1 MDELSGDFQE
11 RGAPPTEA
19 SRASLGTSGSS
30 RPQRARASTDTVD
43 NRPQRSSSDAP
54 RIDALDISVYTVP
67 TDAPE
72 SDGTL
77 AWNSTTIVLV
87 EPHAGGIS
95 GLGYTYADAAAGRL
109 ARDVLAPIVIG
120 RDAWDVAGTWSAL
133 VATVR
138 NLGRPGIAATAIS
151 AVDNALWDLK
161 ARLLGLSLAD
171 LLGRTRPAIP
181 AYGSGGFC
189 SYDDSRL
196 RDQLGGWAADGF
208 RFVKMKVG
216 RNRADDARRVGVA
229 RTAIGPSVEL
239 FVDGNGAYE
248 RHRARAAAAAFAERG
263 VTWFEEPVS
272 SDDVDGLRLLRDG
285 APPGMAIA
293 AGEYGWDPFTF
304 RRLLDAGAVDVLQA
318 DATRC
323 LGTTGFGIA
332 AALCEAHATPLS
344 AHCAP
349 ALHAHLT
356 CAARPAVHVEWFH
369 DHVRIERLLFDGV
382 VQPRAGLLSPDRARP
397 GVGLEL
403 KRSDAQPYLEWTTA

>member
-1 MDELSGDFQE
+1 MVSGW
-11 RGAPPTEA
+11 RGGLTRAGRAGGGNGSRTAPLNDARPV
-19 SRASLGTSGSS
+19 SR
-30 RPQRARASTDTVD
+30 
-43 NRPQRSSSDAP
+43 DAP
-54 RIDALDISVYTVP
+54 RIEAVDVSVYTIP

-77 AWNSTTIVLV
+77 AWDRTTIIVV
-87 EPHAGGIS
+87 EPRAGGIT
-95 GLGYTYADAAAGRL
+95 GLGYTYADATAGRL
-109 ARDVLAPIVIG
+109 IRDTLAPVLIG
-120 RDAWDVAGTWSAL
+120 RDAWDVAGAWSTL
-133 VATVR
+133 VDRVR

-151 AVDNALWDLK
+151 ALDNALWDLK
-161 ARLLGLSLAD
+161 ARLLGLSLVD
-171 LLGRTRPAIP
+171 LLGRARPAIP

-189 SYDDSRL
+189 SYDDARL

-216 RNRADDARRVGVA
+216 RDQADDPRRVGVA
-229 RTAIGPSVEL
+229 RAAIGASVEL
-239 FVDGNGAYE
+239 FVDGNGAYQQ
-248 RHRARAAAAAFAERG
+248 HRARAAAAAFAERG

-272 SDDVDGLRLLRDG
+272 SDDVAGLRRIRDA
-285 APPGMAIA
+285 APAGMAIA
-293 AGEYGWDPFTF
+293 AGEYGWDAFNL

-323 LGTTGFGIA
+323 LGTTGFGVA

-369 DHVRIERLLFDGV
+369 DHVRIERLLFDGA
-382 VQPRAGLLSPDRARP
+382 VQPCDGLLEPDRRRP
-397 GVGLEL
+397 GVGLDL

>member
-1 MDELSGDFQE
+1 MGLYVRWVTVTPAEHLDGPSSTEALVELS
-11 RGAPPTEA
+11 
-19 SRASLGTSGSS
+19 
-30 RPQRARASTDTVD
+30 DT
-43 NRPQRSSSDAP
+43 P
-54 RIDALDISVYTVP
+54 RIDSLDISVYTVP

-77 AWNSTTIVLV
+77 AWDSTTVVVV
-87 EPHAGGIS
+87 EPRAGDIR
-95 GLGYTYADAAAGRL
+95 GLGYTYADATAGRL
-109 ARDVLAPIVIG
+109 VREVLAPVVIG
-120 RDAWDVAGTWSAL
+120 RDAWDVAATWSAL
-133 VATVR
+133 VDRVR

-161 ARLLGLSLAD
+161 ARLLGLPLAD
-171 LLGRTRPAIP
+171 LLGRAHPAIP

-189 SYDDSRL
+189 SYDDARL
-196 RDQLGGWAADGF
+196 REQLGGWAADGF

-216 RNRADDARRVGVA
+216 RDQADDPRRVDVA
-229 RTAIGPSVEL
+229 RAAIGPSVEL

-272 SDDVDGLRLLRDG
+272 SDDVDGLRLLRG
-285 APPGMAIA
+285 AAPAGMAIA
-293 AGEYGWDPFTF
+293 AGEYSWDAFTL
-304 RRLLDAGAVDVLQA
+304 RRLLETGAVDVLQA

-323 LGTTGFGIA
+323 LGTTGFGVA
-332 AALCEAHATPLS
+332 AALCEAYATPLS

-356 CAARPAVHVEWFH
+356 CAARPAIHLEWFH
-369 DHVRIERLLFDGV
+369 DHVRIERLLFDGA
-382 VQPRAGLLSPDRARP
+382 VQPRDGLLEPHRGRP
-397 GVGLEL
+397 GIGLEL